1 MCIIKGSGK
10 FKTFLKKLKIPL
22 ENHIKERIISSVRQ
36 GGKAMKEE
44 IKRLEKRRADGKL
57 TQEEQEKLT
66 ALILHFML
74 Q

>member
-1 MCIIKGSGK
+1 
-10 FKTFLKKLKIPL
+10 
-22 ENHIKERIISSVRQ
+22 
-36 GGKAMKEE
+36 MKEE
-44 IKRLEKRRADGKL
+44 IKRLEKRRADRKL

>member
-1 MCIIKGSGK
+1 
-10 FKTFLKKLKIPL
+10 
-22 ENHIKERIISSVRQ
+22 
-36 GGKAMKEE
+36 MKEE
-44 IKRLEKRRADGKL
+44 IKRLEKRWADGKL

>member
-1 MCIIKGSGK
+1 
-10 FKTFLKKLKIPL
+10 
-22 ENHIKERIISSVRQ
+22 
-36 GGKAMKEE
+36 MKEE
-44 IKRLEKRRADGKL
+44 IKRLEKRRADGEL